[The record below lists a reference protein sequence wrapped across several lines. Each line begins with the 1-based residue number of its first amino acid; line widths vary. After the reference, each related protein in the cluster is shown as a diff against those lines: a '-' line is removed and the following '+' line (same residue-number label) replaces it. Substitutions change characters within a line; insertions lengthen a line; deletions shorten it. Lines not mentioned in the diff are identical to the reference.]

1 MELAAGEQW
10 LLSVVELA
18 CFVLC
23 VDTCVCVEAGPQP
36 WVCHFLRNITHL
48 IFFETGSFIGPEV
61 THWSGWLVN
70 PRAHSDSASQVQG
83 LHVQASGQQ
92 SAFLAFYV
100 DAGSQTQSSHMH
112 GKHFPSC
119 VISFLAFSFMFVCLS
134 VSSIYILSVL
144 SLTSKAVLASRTHSA
159 NIPRRQARLTGYQCQ
174 HM

>member
-1 MELAAGEQW
+1 M
-10 LLSVVELA
+10 
-18 CFVLC
+18 
-23 VDTCVCVEAGPQP
+23 
-36 WVCHFLRNITHL
+36 CHFLRDITHL

-70 PRAHSDSASQVQG
+70 PRAHSASASQVQG

-119 VISFLAFSFMFVCLS
+119 VISFLTFSFMSVCLS
-134 VSSIYILSVL
+134 VCLIYLHFTVL
-144 SLTSKAVLASRTHSA
+144 SLTSKAAPGIQNALSKHSQMTGTVDWLSVSAYVTAHVTSPKFLPLSFLSLAPLSS
-159 NIPRRQARLTGYQCQ
+159 G
-174 HM
+174 